1 MTTRW
6 YRWLSALLL
15 CVCLMGPSAAA
26 IAADPPAPIA
36 GPAAAPLP
44 VARVGEIILIRK
56 DGRVLFA
63 SAFSVVG
70 TQLRYISAEG
80 SLQKFPVTELDA
92 ESTQQMNEARGNS
105 VQISN

>member
-1 MTTRW
+1 M
-6 YRWLSALLL
+6 
-15 CVCLMGPSAAA
+15 
-26 IAADPPAPIA
+26 
-36 GPAAAPLP
+36 P